1 MVLTRPRKAGAGGG
15 RKRTVSEKRSVAAP
29 A

>member
-1 MVLTRPRKAGAGGG
+1 MVLTRPRKAAAKGA
-15 RKRTVSEKRSVAAP
+15 RNRAVSEKRSVAAP